1 MNIAIKSLNKILAN
15 YIQQYIQRIIYQHQV
30 KFILVMYSWS
40 NTGKSIDVTHH
51 FNKLKKKNYLNI
63 STDAEKAFEKI
74 QYPFRIKYKLGIEGN
89 FFSLIKTKIYKNP
102 MVNIILNVRNKA
114 FPLRSGTLTITFQD
128 HTDSSS
134 SCNKTRK
141 GNEIF
146 SG

>member
-1 MNIAIKSLNKILAN
+1 
-15 YIQQYIQRIIYQHQV
+15 
-30 KFILVMYSWS
+30 MYSWS

-74 QYPFRIKYKLGIEGN
+74 QYPFRIKYKLGIEWN